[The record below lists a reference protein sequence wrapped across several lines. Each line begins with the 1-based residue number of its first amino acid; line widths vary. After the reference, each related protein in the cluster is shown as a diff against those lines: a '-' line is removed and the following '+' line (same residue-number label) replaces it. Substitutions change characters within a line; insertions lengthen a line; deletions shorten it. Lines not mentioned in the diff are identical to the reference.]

1 VINFRFHVISLI
13 AVFLA
18 LAVGV
23 VMGYGVL
30 GQPTVD
36 TLQARIDTVEARADE
51 VRAENDRLRA
61 EQERLDGLLA
71 EVGRFAVSDRLSGA
85 EVLPVAVRGVDQDA
99 IEETVVLGRQAGAV
113 VPGILWLEDK
123 WALTSD
129 DDSAALAALVG
140 STATTRAGVRDDAAR
155 ALATRLATGPAPG
168 RPDLLGALDG
178 AGFVTLQ
185 GVDGS
190 TFTAATVD
198 ARPRRFLLAEGTGAV
213 VGFERGV
220 LPLATA
226 LAVTGRPVA
235 VAEYWR
241 AVEGGPARGD
251 ALTPVRSGR
260 LATQIATLDNLD
272 TADGPLLAVLVM
284 GDLGQGTVAHYG
296 FGAGAQRPA
305 PEWWGV

>member
-1 VINFRFHVISLI
+1 
-13 AVFLA
+13 
-18 LAVGV
+18 
-23 VMGYGVL
+23 
-30 GQPTVD
+30 
-36 TLQARIDTVEARADE
+36 
-51 VRAENDRLRA
+51 
-61 EQERLDGLLA
+61 
-71 EVGRFAVSDRLSGA
+71 
-85 EVLPVAVRGVDQDA
+85 
-99 IEETVVLGRQAGAV
+99 
-113 VPGILWLEDK
+113 
-123 WALTSD
+123 
-129 DDSAALAALVG
+129 
-140 STATTRAGVRDDAAR
+140 VRDDAAR

-168 RPDLLGALDG
+168 RTDLLGALDG

-296 FGAGAQRPA
+296 FGSGAQRPA

>member
-71 EVGRFAVSDRLSGA
+71 DVGRFAVTDRLAGT
-85 EVLPVAVRGVDQDA
+85 EILPVAVRGVDEA
-99 IEETVVLGRQAGAV
+99 AVEETVALGRLGGAA
-113 VPGILWLEDK
+113 VPGIVWLEGK
-123 WALTSD
+123 WALTTD
-129 DDSAALAALVG
+129 DDAAALAALVG

-155 ALATRLATGPAPG
+155 ALATRLATGPVPG
-168 RPDLLGALDG
+168 RPDLLAALDT
-178 AGFVTLQ
+178 AGFVSLQ
-185 GVDGS
+185 SVDGQA
-190 TFTAATVD
+190 FTAATVD
-198 ARPRRFLLAEGTGAV
+198 VRPRRFLLVEGNGAA
-213 VGFERGV
+213 VGFDRGV

-226 LAVTGRPVA
+226 LAATGRPVA

-241 AVEGGPARGD
+241 EVARGPARGE
-251 ALTPVRSGR
+251 ALGAIRTGR
-260 LATQIATLDNLD
+260 LADQVATVDNFD
-272 TADGPLLAVLVM
+272 TPDGPLLAVLVM
-284 GDLGQGTVAHYG
+284 GDLGQGVVAHYG
-296 FGAGAQRPA
+296 FGAGAERA
-305 PEWWGV
+305 VPEWWGV